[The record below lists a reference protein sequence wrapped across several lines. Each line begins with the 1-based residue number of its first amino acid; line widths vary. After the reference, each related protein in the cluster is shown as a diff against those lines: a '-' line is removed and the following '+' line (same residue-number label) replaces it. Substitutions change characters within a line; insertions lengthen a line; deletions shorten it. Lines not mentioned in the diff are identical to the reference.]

1 MSSENDK
8 VSCSKGCSAQTC
20 GKQKCEYVIDKSY
33 TEVVKTRDAIIQ
45 ITMHSTNGNNDYEIS
60 HFPDGKQMG
69 PCCSNEKDQW
79 PIPLKRSTPSEIE
92 IAKLID
98 EHQRETAARK
108 KEREDKRAAKRLQCS
123 VSSETIEETCET
135 QLKAATAKA
144 KTEAPNNNNQ
154 QPVEK

>member
-20 GKQKCEYVIDKSY
+20 GKQKCEDVIDKSY

-144 KTEAPNNNNQ
+144 KTDTPNNNQ